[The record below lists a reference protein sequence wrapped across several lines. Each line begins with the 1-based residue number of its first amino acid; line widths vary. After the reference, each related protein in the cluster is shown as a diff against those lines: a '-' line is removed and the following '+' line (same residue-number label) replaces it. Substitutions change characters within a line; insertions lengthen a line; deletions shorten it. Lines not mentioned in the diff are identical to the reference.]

1 MVSRSR
7 SKSGNT
13 INLRNLFLTKS
24 QRSKS
29 KSKSKS
35 KSRSRSKSSLNTIM
49 NIDSV
54 EKALKQIQS
63 IKSGEKNYTIHKGN
77 WCGYCIKLMEQLK
90 TLLQEFNK
98 AGKKINIQI
107 TTVDEEHAD
116 MYNKMRTKN
125 GLSPVEPVSSF
136 PTIVREKS
144 TGSPNQTNVTT
155 VSQDELIQTVNSA
168 ATGNP
173 GSPSSSGMG
182 SPMSMVPG
190 SPMSMAPGSPVANV
204 PSGDP
209 EAGMMDVPVN
219 ELEPGSMSA
228 SPSPIAP
235 PSVNADILETPSSNP
250 TVPPQMGGY
259 GLYPAIASTAYHLA
273 PAGILLAT
281 AAATFKC
288 RKGRKGKKGKR
299 VTRRRK

>member
-1 MVSRSR
+1 
-7 SKSGNT
+7 
-13 INLRNLFLTKS
+13 
-24 QRSKS
+24 
-29 KSKSKS
+29 
-35 KSRSRSKSSLNTIM
+35 M

-63 IKSGEKNYTIHKGN
+63 IKRGEENYTIHKAN

-90 TLLQEFNK
+90 TLLQQFNK

-125 GLSPVEPVSSF
+125 GLSPVESVSSF
-136 PTIVREKS
+136 PTIISEKS
-144 TGSPNQTNVTT
+144 TGSPNQTNATT

-168 ATGNP
+168 ATP
-173 GSPSSSGMG
+173 VSSA
-182 SPMSMVPG
+182 PG

-209 EAGMMDVPVN
+209 EAGLMDVPVN
-219 ELEPGSMSA
+219 ELEPGLLSA

-235 PSVNADILETPSSNP
+235 PSVNADILDAPSSNP

-288 RKGRKGKKGKR
+288 RKGRKGKKR